1 MANRTIEEL
10 EKTYLSDA
18 SANEFDSWIAR
29 FKRKQRIRWTATCAA
44 SLLIVMFLG
53 KSVKTY
59 NTLDSYS
66 EITTVEFIETISAL
80 TENSLDEIN
89 SINAKPGRNGIV
101 VTAEFK
107 NGITKTYLMKRG
119 ADGSSIEIEM
129 TAQNSK

>member
-1 MANRTIEEL
+1 MANRSIEEL

-18 SANEFDSWIAR
+18 SANEFDSHIAR
-29 FKRKQRIRWTATCAA
+29 FRRKQRIRWTVSCAA
-44 SLLIVMFLG
+44 SLLIMVFIG
-53 KSVKTY
+53 RSVKTY
-59 NTLDSYS
+59 DALDSYA
-66 EITTVEFIETISAL
+66 EITTVELIETISAL

-89 SINAKPGRNGIV
+89 SINAKPGRNGVV

-119 ADGSSIEIEM
+119 ADGSSIEM

>member
-10 EKTYLSDA
+10 ERTYLSDA
-18 SANEFDSWIAR
+18 SANEFDSWVAR
-29 FKRKQRIRWTATCAA
+29 FKRKQRIRWIVSCAA

-53 KSVKTY
+53 MSIKTNNAMDPY
-59 NTLDSYS
+59 A
-66 EITTVEFIETISAL
+66 EITTVELIETISAL
-80 TENSLDEIN
+80 TENSFDEIN
-89 SINAKPGRNGIV
+89 SINAKPGRNGVV

-119 ADGSSIEIEM
+119 ADGSSIEM

>member
-1 MANRTIEEL
+1 MDCKVQEEAENL
-10 EKTYLSDA
+10 LDRILCR
-18 SANEFDSWIAR
+18 IA
-29 FKRKQRIRWTATCAA
+29 AYCY
-44 SLLIVMFLG
+44 VLG

-59 NTLDSYS
+59 NTLDSYA
-66 EITTVEFIETISAL
+66 EITTVELIETISAL
-80 TENSLDEIN
+80 TEKSLDEID

-119 ADGSSIEIEM
+119 ADGSSIEM